1 MWIVYVIESAAYGV
15 VFTNCLC
22 ENPNEEVRASEGF
35 SHKQRVNITP
45 YKMEFLAIER
55 QRISRKLNI
64 SAAREQKG
72 QGLEYRRI
80 MGNVI
85 WAFKFVIAGEQS
97 V

>member
-1 MWIVYVIESAAYGV
+1 
-15 VFTNCLC
+15 
-22 ENPNEEVRASEGF
+22 
-35 SHKQRVNITP
+35 
-45 YKMEFLAIER
+45 MEFLAIER